1 MPRHRYIEQAP
12 RYLQVYT
19 EGNNEGK
26 VKDSPWSVGL
36 EVVKG
41 SSVKVDSP
49 EYSQGEPG
57 CLMPGPLHLTSEML
71 SICLSLMPGM
81 LESVEPILRSRWRTQ
96 GSCLPDLLFGV
107 PPTPRAWP
115 CPTFPL
121 SSCFLTN
128 SLNVCL
134 AWHPFLLQVGSCL
147 QSYLWG
153 SSFPKIT
160 DKDWRKLLVFSS
172 D

>member
-71 SICLSLMPGM
+71 
-81 LESVEPILRSRWRTQ
+81 
-96 GSCLPDLLFGV
+96 
-107 PPTPRAWP
+107 
-115 CPTFPL
+115 PL
-121 SSCFLTN
+121 SH
-128 SLNVCL
+128 
-134 AWHPFLLQVGSCL
+134 AWHAGACGAHFALQVEDSG
-147 QSYLWG
+147 
-153 SSFPKIT
+153 
-160 DKDWRKLLVFSS
+160 KLSA
-172 D
+172 